1 VVALALGSA
10 VYFPLAWQS
19 TAVWAEPA
27 RAVRSTI
34 APNEQDRQSNDYR
47 RYENANLLADIKR
60 STPLGQGFGIPIDYS
75 AFPGHDQADQNSVL
89 QFVPHDGI
97 LYIWMVLGIPGA
109 LAFWWLIGS
118 AVALACRV
126 VRSADR
132 RLALFGTFVTC
143 ALLAY
148 VIEGYYDF
156 GLWWFRVAVLIG
168 CLLGALEAASRE
180 LTATA

>member
-1 VVALALGSA
+1 
-10 VYFPLAWQS
+10 
-19 TAVWAEPA
+19 
-27 RAVRSTI
+27 
-34 APNEQDRQSNDYR
+34 
-47 RYENANLLADIKR
+47 
-60 STPLGQGFGIPIDYS
+60 
-75 AFPGHDQADQNSVL
+75 
-89 QFVPHDGI
+89 
-97 LYIWMVLGIPGA
+97 MVLGIPGA